1 MPIFRRVRT
10 AATALVLGALLADG
24 SQGASN
30 AELAPSTPHQDFV
43 APAAGSYR
51 LPPIQRS
58 PNGRVVDIDGRTY
71 GLARYTRERI
81 TLLSFMYTYCVDP
94 VGCPLAY
101 ATLTQLRER
110 LLRRPDMARQVR
122 LVSLSFDP
130 SHDDAASMRMYAG
143 ALADPKSPVRWHFL
157 TTRSVADLKPM
168 LDDLGQDVSVE
179 LDTQGRPTRVL
190 NHMLKLF
197 LIDRDGRVREI
208 YTTAFLMPEVMFND
222 IETLLLETPRAP

>member
-1 MPIFRRVRT
+1 MPILRRVRA
-10 AATALVLGALLADG
+10 AATALVLVLGALLAEG

-51 LPPIQRS
+51 LPPIQRA

-71 GLARYTRERI
+71 ALARYTRDRV

-110 LLRRPDMARQVR
+110 LLRRPDLARQVR

-130 SHDDAASMRMYAG
+130 SHDDAA
-143 ALADPKSPVRWHFL
+143 
-157 TTRSVADLKPM
+157 
-168 LDDLGQDVSVE
+168 
-179 LDTQGRPTRVL
+179 
-190 NHMLKLF
+190 
-197 LIDRDGRVREI
+197 
-208 YTTAFLMPEVMFND
+208 
-222 IETLLLETPRAP
+222 